1 MHFSRYIKQFS
12 YAEDPD
18 YTLLYSTK
26 RGSAAL
32 VSKALLATENNGS
45 ILMSDEKALF
55 DIGILVNDP
64 VAEKVE
70 MLGLLSEINTRNRQ
84 FYITVILNLACNLDC
99 VYCYEGDLKGRLF
112 MTRETADQLIAFI
125 KGRCNGGIDKVN
137 IMFYGGEPLLSID
150 LIKYISEGLRKAT
163 EAKGV
168 DYSFGL
174 TTNGTLLTGK
184 IARELVQIGLGRAFL
199 TLDGPA
205 ENHNKFRPFATGTES
220 FDIIIQ
226 NIKEI
231 CGLIEVN
238 IGGNYTLDNYRSFP
252 ALLDYLIAQGLTPGS
267 ISSVT
272 FAPVTSSQF
281 NRSEYRN
288 ICSSINE
295 PWLVDAGLFLR
306 EEILKRG
313 FKTKKVDIATCKVE
327 INNSIVVNYDGSILK
342 CPAFMGYSGLDVGN
356 LSTGIKD
363 FADTHNLDV
372 WKREECLNCE
382 YLPICFGG
390 CRFDKLLRDGKI
402 DGVDC
407 KKPYLDA
414 ALEGLVKQDLKYS
427 HKLGPQ

>member
-26 RGSAAL
+26 RGSAVL
-32 VSKALLATENNGS
+32 VSKALLDAEGKGS
-45 ILMSDEKALF
+45 IPMSDEKVLLDLGF
-55 DIGILVNDP
+55 LVNDP
-64 VAEKVE
+64 DTEKTE

-84 FYITVILNLACNLDC
+84 FHATVILNLDCNLDC

-112 MTRETADQLIAFI
+112 MSRDTADRLIAFI
-125 KGRCNGGIDKVN
+125 TDRCDKRIDDIS
-137 IMFYGGEPLLSID
+137 IMFYGGEPLLSIE
-150 LIKYISEGLRKAT
+150 LIKYISEGLRHAA
-163 EAKGV
+163 EAKGAK
-168 DYSFGL
+168 YSFGL

-184 IARELVQIGLGRAFL
+184 LAGELTQFGLNRAVI
-199 TLDGPA
+199 TIDGPA
-205 ENHNKFRPFATGTES
+205 ENHNKFRPFTTGAES

-238 IGGNYTLDNYRSFP
+238 IGGNYTPGNYRDFP
-252 ALLDYLIAQGLTPGS
+252 ALLDYLITEGLTPDRVGS
-267 ISSVT
+267 IA
-272 FAPVTSSQF
+272 FNPVTSSQF

-288 ICSSINE
+288 SCSSINE
-295 PWLVDAGLFLR
+295 PWLFEAGLFLR

-313 FKTKKVDIATCKVE
+313 FKSKKVDIATCKVE

-342 CPAFMGYSGLDVGN
+342 CPAFMGYPGLEAGN
-356 LSTGIKD
+356 LTTGIKD
-363 FADTHNLDV
+363 FSKTHNLDI
-372 WKREECLNCE
+372 WKREECLDCE

-414 ALEGLVKQDLKYS
+414 TLETLVKQDLKYS
-427 HKLGPQ
+427 RKIGPQ

>member
-32 VSKALLATENNGS
+32 VSKALLATENNRN

-55 DIGILVNDP
+55 DIGFIVENP
-64 VAEKVE
+64 EAEKAE
-70 MLGLLSEINTRNRQ
+70 MIGLLSGINTRNRQ
-84 FYITVILNLACNLDC
+84 FHATVILNLACNLDC
-99 VYCYEGDLKGRLF
+99 VYCYEGDLKGRFF
-112 MTRETADQLIAFI
+112 MSRDTADRLVAFI
-125 KGRCNGGIDKVN
+125 TDGCDNRIDDIS

-150 LIKYISEGLRKAT
+150 LIKHISERLRQAA
-163 EAKGV
+163 EAKGAK
-168 DYSFGL
+168 YSFGL

-184 IARELVQIGLGRAFL
+184 LAGELTQFGLNRAFI
-199 TLDGPA
+199 TLDGSA
-205 ENHNKFRPFATGTES
+205 ENHNKFRPFASGTES
-220 FDIIIQ
+220 FDIIMR

-238 IGGNYTLDNYRSFP
+238 IGGNYTRENYREFP
-252 ALLDYLIAQGLTPGS
+252 ALLDYLITEGLTPDRVAS
-267 ISSVT
+267 IA
-272 FAPVTSSQF
+272 FNPVTSSQF

-288 ICSSINE
+288 SCSSINE
-295 PWLVDAGLFLR
+295 PWLFEAGLFLR
-306 EEILKRG
+306 EEILKKG

-342 CPAFMGYSGLDVGN
+342 CPAFMGYPGLEAGN
-356 LSTGIKD
+356 LTTGIKD
-363 FADTHNLDV
+363 FSKTHNLDI
-372 WKREECLNCE
+372 WKREECLACE

-390 CRFDKLLRDGKI
+390 CRFDKLLRDGNI

-414 ALEGLVKQDLKYS
+414 TLETLVKQDLKYRQ
-427 HKLGPQ
+427 KIGP